1 MTKKQTFLSLLL
13 TLFAMLWAGAGQAQT
28 AYGLWIAGTQ
38 VSSENCNN
46 LSVID
51 GVTGTVKYDNA
62 TQTLTLDNATIN
74 NTIEEENG
82 AKNTGIFNH
91 ITGLTIRLIGNN
103 TITSKKGVGL
113 QNVLILNLT
122 GKGKLTVKGST
133 TAGKKEN
140 QRGIYNQGDISVK
153 DCSLEVSAGIYGLC
167 QGRWKFE
174 HCNVRAKGGGDSSD
188 EHAGSIGKLWD
199 DKPRFIGCNITAP
212 KEILW
217 KEVKDQRATYF
228 SLQGKDHKMYTDW
241 VTIEPVYD
249 LYLAGQQVTRSN
261 CDNLSVLDGVSGM
274 VKYDNATK
282 TLTLEN
288 ATISNTAADDE
299 YNGSGSGLY
308 NDLDGLTIRLVG
320 NNTITSEKGIGLQ
333 NDDAKSLSL
342 TGEGRLTVKGAATAD
357 SKDFSGAIAN
367 GGHITVSRCTL
378 EASAGVHGLVGGEWK
393 FDRCNVRT
401 KGGGISGNSYTG
413 SISWLWKQPEFVG
426 CNITELEGA
435 QWKKFKDSDNTYYS
449 LFGGN
454 EMVATDWVTIAP
466 IPTAVG
472 SLPTDTATPRRGIY
486 TLQGLRL
493 SGSFEHLPKGIYIVD
508 GKKVVKQ

>member
-28 AYGLWIAGTQ
+28 TYGLWIAGTP
-38 VSSENCNN
+38 VTSANCNN

-51 GVTGTVKYDNA
+51 GVSGTVKYDNT
-62 TQTLTLDNATIN
+62 TQTLTLENATIS

-113 QNVLILNLT
+113 HNGLILTLT
-122 GKGKLTVKGST
+122 GEGKLTVMGST

-140 QRGIYNQGDISVK
+140 QRGIYNQGDITVK

-188 EHAGSIGKLWD
+188 AHAGSIGKLWD
-199 DKPRFIGCNITAP
+199 AKPRFTGCNITAP
-212 KEILW
+212 KEALW
-217 KEVKDQRATYF
+217 NEVKDQGTTYF
-228 SLQGKDHKMYTDW
+228 SLHGADHKTYTDW

-249 LYLAGQQVTRSN
+249 FYLAGQQVTRSN
-261 CDNLSVLDGVSGM
+261 CGNLSVLDGVSGT
-274 VKYDNATK
+274 VKYDNTTK

-299 YNGSGSGLY
+299 YNGSGSGFY
-308 NDLDGLTIRLVG
+308 NELDGLTIRLVG
-320 NNTITSEKGIGLQ
+320 KNTITSEKGIGLQ
-333 NDDAKSLSL
+333 NAAKSLTL
-342 TGEGRLTVKGAATAD
+342 TGEGRLTIRGAATAD

-378 EASAGVHGLVGGEWK
+378 EASAGVHGLVI
-393 FDRCNVRT
+393 RPLHRAR
-401 KGGGISGNSYTG
+401 
-413 SISWLWKQPEFVG
+413 QR
-426 CNITELEGA
+426 
-435 QWKKFKDSDNTYYS
+435 QWCQ
-449 LFGGN
+449 
-454 EMVATDWVTIAP
+454 
-466 IPTAVG
+466 
-472 SLPTDTATPRRGIY
+472 R
-486 TLQGLRL
+486 
-493 SGSFEHLPKGIYIVD
+493 
-508 GKKVVKQ
+508 